1 MKKKIAKTERTAK
14 GGDAKAKKELA
25 SLKMYRDA
33 LLAGKNIRMVGA
45 SADDKASIEDLQ
57 LLTAKPVVYVA
68 NVEEASVHTG
78 NAYSR
83 ELAEKAK
90 EEGAEAIVVCAAIEA
105 QIAELESPEDRA
117 LFLEEYGLKES
128 GLGKLIRATYSLL
141 DLITYFTAGEKEVR
155 AWTIKKGWKAPQAAG
170 VIHSDFEKGFIKAE
184 VIKLP
189 DYQQY
194 KTEAGCREA
203 GKLAI
208 EGKDYV
214 VEDGDIMHFRFN
226 V

>member
-1 MKKKIAKTERTAK
+1 M
-14 GGDAKAKKELA
+14 
-25 SLKMYRDA
+25 
-33 LLAGKNIRMVGA
+33 
-45 SADDKASIEDLQ
+45 
-57 LLTAKPVVYVA
+57 LTAKPVVYVA

>member
-1 MKKKIAKTERTAK
+1 M
-14 GGDAKAKKELA
+14 
-25 SLKMYRDA
+25 
-33 LLAGKNIRMVGA
+33 
-45 SADDKASIEDLQ
+45 
-57 LLTAKPVVYVA
+57 
-68 NVEEASVHTG
+68 
-78 NAYSR
+78 
-83 ELAEKAK
+83 
-90 EEGAEAIVVCAAIEA
+90 
-105 QIAELESPEDRA
+105 EDRE

-128 GLGKLIRATYSLL
+128 GLGKLVRATYSLL
-141 DLITYFTAGEKEVR
+141 DLITYFTAGVQEVR
-155 AWTIKKGWKAPQAAG
+155 AWTIKKGWKTPQAAG

-184 VIKLP
+184 VIKLA

-214 VEDGDIMHFRFN
+214 VEDGDIMHVRFN